1 MQRSYHARLH
11 RDAVFVTAQVA
22 AVAHLHSQ
30 AAQLSQHTI
39 ADALRV
45 CTVASGFGFADHVII
60 ITITRQLSSAFMDS
74 AAKFDAKGSLEACQ
88 PWAPFYRT
96 AMSLRQ

>member
-1 MQRSYHARLH
+1 MLQRSYHARLH

-22 AVAHLHSQ
+22 AVADLHSQ

-45 CTVASGFGFADHVII
+45 CTMASGFGFADHVII
-60 ITITRQLSSAFMDS
+60 IIIIITRQLSSAFMDS
-74 AAKFDAKGSLEACQ
+74 AVNYNAKGSLELVSRGLQ
-88 PWAPFYRT
+88 ST
-96 AMSLRQ
+96 GRQ